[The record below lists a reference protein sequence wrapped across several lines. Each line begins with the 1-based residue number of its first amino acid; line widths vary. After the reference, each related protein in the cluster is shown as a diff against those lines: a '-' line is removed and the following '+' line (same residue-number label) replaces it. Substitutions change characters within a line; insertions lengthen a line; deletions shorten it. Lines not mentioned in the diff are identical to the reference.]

1 MHRAVKLLLA
11 LACVGLAWLL
21 VRDFAL
27 PALREKPRTT
37 PPPPPSPLEPALPS
51 RLAEEVAAATD
62 LEIPAIL
69 REEMERQRDNSPSSP
84 LRALLD
90 RRGAA
95 ATDALA
101 RAVEAHL
108 HQFRYNRAAEI
119 AEEYRR
125 AWRGTRAE
133 AAITTLLDEVRAL
146 ESDLLLRR
154 KAEAEAL
161 LDEGRIEAA
170 REALVTSWELEPEYR
185 ARLEQIAQE
194 IERRIARITFS
205 PADPL
210 VREPVRPPD
219 RTGRDPAPPPPL
231 PGPPH
236 PDVKRL
242 KEARELLARGRTL
255 YTGGK
260 HEPAEKALKELA
272 ESYGD
277 LAFVRSRGEALDAL
291 RALAAFGRGGGE
303 ALFHATSATRRGRSV
318 RLSYLFAGAREMAD
332 WEILKT
338 IPHKVE
344 GTFQAV
350 RGGVQGT
357 GVMTL
362 CLRAAFEN
370 DVTIRALSEPAR
382 LKTHGLAFCQTG
394 DEARQIMLLVT
405 NHWFVEGENYVL
417 EKPGHSLIMIG
428 KGTNADVP
436 IDSPDIGFIFRVTSE
451 RPEVRPGGP
460 AQLLFRLKGETMEAT
475 VETGGKDATIRGRA
489 VGDDGR
495 GMERVRPSLFVLDN
509 SVVFRE
515 VTVDGTLHASFE
527 RERVRELLDL
537 ASRLDR

>member
-11 LACVGLAWLL
+11 LALLGLGGLL

-27 PALREKPRTT
+27 PALREKSRGS
-37 PPPPPSPLEPALPS
+37 PPPPPSPIEPALPS
-51 RLAEEVAAATD
+51 GLAERVAAAPD
-62 LEIPAIL
+62 LEAPAIL
-69 REEMERQRDNSPSSP
+69 REEMERQRDSSPTSP
-84 LRALLD
+84 LRLLLD
-90 RRGAA
+90 KRGETATAA
-95 ATDALA
+95 LE

-108 HQFRYNRAAEI
+108 HQFRYRQAAEI

-161 LDEGRIEAA
+161 LDEGRIEGA
-170 REALVTSWELEPEYR
+170 REALVTNWELEPEYR
-185 ARLEQIAQE
+185 KRLEEIALE

-219 RTGRDPAPPPPL
+219 RSVRDPAPPPPL

-242 KEARELLARGRTL
+242 KEARALLVRGRML
-255 YTGGK
+255 YAGGK
-260 HEPAEKALKELA
+260 HEPAEKALKELTD
-272 ESYGD
+272 SYGD

-291 RALAAFGRGGGE
+291 RSLAAFGRGGGD
-303 ALFHATSATRRGRSV
+303 ALFHATSATRRGRV
-318 RLSYLFAGAREMAD
+318 VKLQYLFASAREMAD
-332 WEILKT
+332 WEALKT
-338 IPHKVE
+338 IPHKEE

-350 RGGVQGT
+350 RGGVQGS

-370 DVTIRALSEPAR
+370 DVTIRAIAEPAR

-417 EKPGHSLIMIG
+417 ERPGHSLIMIG
-428 KGTNADVP
+428 KGTNNDVP

-451 RPEVRPGGP
+451 KPEVRPGGP
-460 AQLLFRLKGETMEAT
+460 ANLRFRLDGETMEAT
-475 VETGGKDATIRGRA
+475 VEAGGKDATIRGRA

-495 GMERVRPSLFVLDN
+495 GMERVRPSLFVLEN

-515 VTVDGTLHASFE
+515 VVVEGTLHASFE
-527 RERVRELLDL
+527 KERVRELLDL